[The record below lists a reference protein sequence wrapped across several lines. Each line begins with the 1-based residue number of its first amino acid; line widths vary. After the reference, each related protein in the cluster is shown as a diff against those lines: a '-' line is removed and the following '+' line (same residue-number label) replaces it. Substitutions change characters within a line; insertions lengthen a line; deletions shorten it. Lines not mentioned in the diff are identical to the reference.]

1 MLRAGASQRDHQS
14 RLLRTHP
21 WRRMMSRKKAA
32 HKKQLGVFNPNPQ
45 ECLAMLW
52 PSHTGCHIDELNNVG
67 YEAFHIAYS
76 SIFQNICQSF
86 AVRNAASGM
95 RAEEKNRRYCLS
107 AEDFQKI
114 QGYDDLQKQLDEA
127 KALLAQCQDPQGLV
141 KSLQESAERIRL
153 LEKENVDLSR
163 ILTNYVSNPAMLPC
177 RAADASI
184 KRELLVKREVP
195 W

>member
-1 MLRAGASQRDHQS
+1 MHTLYIPKHLSKFCGPQCGLRYES
-14 RLLRTHP
+14 RRKNLRY
-21 WRRMMSRKKAA
+21 R
-32 HKKQLGVFNPNPQ
+32 
-45 ECLAMLW
+45 
-52 PSHTGCHIDELNNVG
+52 LN
-67 YEAFHIAYS
+67 
-76 SIFQNICQSF
+76 
-86 AVRNAASGM
+86 
-95 RAEEKNRRYCLS
+95 
-107 AEDFQKI
+107 AEDYQKI

-184 KRELLVKREVP
+184 KREVLVKREVP
-195 W
+195 

>member
-1 MLRAGASQRDHQS
+1 YESRRKNLRY
-14 RLLRTHP
+14 RL
-21 WRRMMSRKKAA
+21 
-32 HKKQLGVFNPNPQ
+32 N
-45 ECLAMLW
+45 
-52 PSHTGCHIDELNNVG
+52 
-67 YEAFHIAYS
+67 
-76 SIFQNICQSF
+76 
-86 AVRNAASGM
+86 
-95 RAEEKNRRYCLS
+95 
-107 AEDFQKI
+107 AEDYQKI

-184 KRELLVKREVP
+184 KREVLVKREVP
-195 W
+195 